1 MKALIKKSMEE
12 LNEHK
17 QVGKQVIT
25 NYSHTE
31 RFSCRHIGDI
41 LCRTREE
48 SSPRL
53 SDRRLLGRDHR
64 VCHQEWRAGS
74 CLGCYRA
81 NYWLHE
87 ELKTRDSTAPWSQFQ
102 RARTLLSCLQVL
114 LQGQGRRGSD
124 QVHGTC
130 NASRLSEWAGSL
142 RGESL
147 PRHAAERLRF
157 FQSES
162 HPVALLGR
170 EGAWWLT
177 VTNSQFRRVSHRS
190 CRPGWVRY
198 GQPNGQPRL

>member
-17 QVGKQVIT
+17 QVGKKTIT
-25 NYSHTE
+25 NHSSTE
-31 RFSCRHIGDI
+31 RFSSRHTGDI

-48 SSPRL
+48 SSSRL
-53 SDRRLLGRDHR
+53 GDRRLLGRDHR
-64 VCHQEWRAGS
+64 VCHQAWRAGS
-74 CLGCYRA
+74 CLGCYWA
-81 NYWLHE
+81 NHWLHE
-87 ELKTRDSTAPWSQFQ
+87 ELKTRDSTAAWSQFQ

-130 NASRLSEWAGSL
+130 NASRLSERAGSL
-142 RGESL
+142 RGEGL
-147 PRHAAERLRF
+147 PRHAAERLWF

-177 VTNSQFRRVSHRS
+177 ITNSQFRRVSHRS